1 MILNTKGAQIT
12 IKILAKLK
20 SDDVKNKEEY
30 NMLKLKTMNITARAL
45 WVHKCTHYCWVHS

>member
-20 SDDVKNKEEY
+20 SDDIKNKEEY

>member
-1 MILNTKGAQIT
+1 MILDNKGAQIT

-20 SDDVKNKEEY
+20 SDDIKSKEEY
-30 NMLKLKTMNITARAL
+30 NILKLKTTNIIAHAL